1 MANPDSFIQEVDDE
15 LKRDKLFAFIR
26 KYGWIAVTAVV
37 VLVGATAF
45 NEWRKAQATA
55 AAQAFGDAVITALDS
70 EDPAERATALAA
82 VQADGERAGILRLL
96 QAATSQDAGDVPAAL
111 EALAAVEND
120 STLPTSYRQIAA
132 LKRVILG
139 GATIPAEER
148 DTVLRG
154 LATPGQAFRPLALEQ
169 LVLLKMEQGE
179 IGAALAQAQAILQE
193 PDLTDALRE
202 RIQQTIILLGGAPL
216 QQG

>member
-96 QAATSQDAGDVPAAL
+96 QAATSQAAGDVPAAL
-111 EALAAVEND
+111 ESLAAVEND

-179 IGAALAQAQAILQE
+179 VGAALAQAQAILQE